1 MKSNLIV
8 GLMLALPVALF
19 TGCTDDD
26 DSTGNTG
33 GGGAGAG
40 RAGSAGHAGR
50 AGNSQGGAAGSSDG
64 DNAGSAGE
72 APSNGGRA
80 PVGAAGADTSA
91 GAGGDLGGA
100 GGGEGGAAGAVAA
113 LNDAQILKALST
125 ANSGEVTAAQA
136 AKPALQNATAVSFAQ
151 MMIDEHTAANTQ
163 TLALVSTKHLAPEAS
178 DASESLEADTAELL
192 TTLSNTAPAAFDK
205 VYIDSQVTMH
215 QRVLTLIDSRLV
227 PDASDA
233 DVKALLG
240 TLRTSVATHLA
251 SAQTISAALP

>member
-1 MKSNLIV
+1 
-8 GLMLALPVALF
+8 
-19 TGCTDDD
+19 
-26 DSTGNTG
+26 
-33 GGGAGAG
+33 
-40 RAGSAGHAGR
+40 
-50 AGNSQGGAAGSSDG
+50 
-64 DNAGSAGE
+64 
-72 APSNGGRA
+72 
-80 PVGAAGADTSA
+80 
-91 GAGGDLGGA
+91 
-100 GGGEGGAAGAVAA
+100 
-113 LNDAQILKALST
+113 
-125 ANSGEVTAAQA
+125 
-136 AKPALQNATAVSFAQ
+136 